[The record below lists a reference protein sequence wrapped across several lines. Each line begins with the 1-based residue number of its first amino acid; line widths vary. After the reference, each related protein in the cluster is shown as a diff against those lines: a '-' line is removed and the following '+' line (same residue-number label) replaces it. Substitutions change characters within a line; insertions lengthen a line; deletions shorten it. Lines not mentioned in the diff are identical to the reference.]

1 MGNQRLDEIID
12 ANKNLFISVSDR
24 IWEYAETR
32 FQEYN
37 SAELLCTV
45 LENEGF
51 SVKRGVADIATAF
64 VGSFGDK
71 GPVIAVL
78 GEYDALSGLSQKCG
92 IATKK
97 PLVEGGN
104 GHGCGH
110 NLLGAGSLAAAIA
123 VKRYLQEKNIAG
135 TIRYYGC
142 PGEEGGSGKAFM
154 AREGL
159 FSDVD
164 AALTWHPL
172 THNAIYSVSTLANYQ
187 VYFKFHGKSS
197 HAGMAPH
204 LGRSALDAVELMNV
218 GSNYLRE
225 HIIPGAR
232 IHYAVT
238 NTGGISPNVVQSE
251 GEVVYLI
258 RAPKISQVQEI
269 YERVCKIAK
278 GAALMTE
285 TECEIIFDKACSDY
299 MPNNTLEQFLYAN
312 FKEVGIPQLTEI
324 EKNLAR
330 DMKQSLAVADISNDL
345 KMASELMGGAGKEI
359 INQLKEKD
367 MSDVILPHVHM
378 SMLLPGSTDVGDVSW
393 IVPTAQLGVA
403 CNVFGTPGHSWQS
416 VSQGATGLAHKGML
430 VAGKVMAR
438 TILDVL
444 ENPEIITKAKVE
456 LREKL
461 NGATYVSPIPPE
473 IKPAAAK

>member
-1 MGNQRLDEIID
+1 MGKQRLDEIINTNSD
-12 ANKNLFISVSDR
+12 LFISVSDR

-32 FQEYN
+32 FQEYK

-78 GEYDALSGLSQKCG
+78 GEYDALSGMSQKCG
-92 IATKK
+92 ITAKE

-110 NLLGAGSLAAAIA
+110 NLLGAGALAAAIA
-123 VKRYLQEKNIAG
+123 VKRYLQEKNIEG

-154 AREGL
+154 ARAGL

-164 AALTWHPL
+164 VALTWHPL
-172 THNAIYSVSTLANYQ
+172 THNMIYSVSTLANYQ

-232 IHYAVT
+232 VHYAIT

-269 YERVCKIAK
+269 YERVCNIAK

-299 MPNNTLEQFLYAN
+299 IPNNTLEKLLYAN
-312 FKEVGIPQLTEI
+312 FKEVGISQLTEA
-324 EKNLAR
+324 ERNLAR
-330 DMKQSLAVADISNDL
+330 DMKRSLAAADISNDL
-345 KMASELMGGAGKEI
+345 KMASELMGGMGKEI
-359 INQLKEKD
+359 INELKVKD
-367 MSDVILPHVHM
+367 MSDVILPHVHL

-430 VAGKVMAR
+430 VAGRVIAR